1 MIQGCQRIPQPETGR
16 LALMTPQESLNHL
29 IWSVE
34 GYWIHYTCAQRPRE
48 CYEYTLGI
56 YNAYSKQTRIFLNV
70 QRNGHSSSVKYSIW
84 CSWVKRGY
92 LSQCNW
98 NDGDWVGGGRTPVLK
113 FVASRRYFL
122 RTTKMEKSSLK
133 KKQCKLYKVIF
144 FLKWLF
150 FLFTNEP
157 WLILKI
163 TRSVGAE
170 LQFTVW
176 PRPWCHSALSWVSSW
191 LSAKLETLLYSSIPG
206 TLTLAKQSA
215 QQPCQSPVSPAVR
228 ASERTN

>member
-1 MIQGCQRIPQPETGR
+1 MCDVFTEAHKEKNMCFMIQGCQWIPQPETGR
-16 LALMTPQESLNHL
+16 LALMIPQESLNHL

-34 GYWIHYTCAQRPRE
+34 GYWIHYTCAQRPQE

-56 YNAYSKQTRIFLNV
+56 YNAYSKQTRIFLSV

-133 KKQCKLYKVIF
+133 KSNVSYTKLF
-144 FLKWLF
+144 SFLNDCF
-150 FLFTNEP
+150 
-157 WLILKI
+157 
-163 TRSVGAE
+163 S
-170 LQFTVW
+170 
-176 PRPWCHSALSWVSSW
+176 
-191 LSAKLETLLYSSIPG
+191 YSPMSHG
-206 TLTLAKQSA
+206 WF
-215 QQPCQSPVSPAVR
+215 
-228 ASERTN
+228 